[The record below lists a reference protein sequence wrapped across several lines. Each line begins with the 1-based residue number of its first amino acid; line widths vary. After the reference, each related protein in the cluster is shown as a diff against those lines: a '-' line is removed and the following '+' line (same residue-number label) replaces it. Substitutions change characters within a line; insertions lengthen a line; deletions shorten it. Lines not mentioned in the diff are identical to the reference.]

1 MLTWVIRTGRM
12 LRDGALLARGYAG
25 TDDGDGVLEPGEG
38 LNDPSASAQ
47 RGIGPI
53 PLGRYRILPPH
64 HHPTAGSYVMRL
76 DPLPGTVTHGR
87 SGFLI
92 HGDSR
97 SRPGTASHGCIILS
111 LADRELVWAT
121 GERILEVVAEEPAP
135 LPLAAVPPAEP
146 VNHGG
151 GVA

>member
-1 MLTWVIRTGRM
+1 MALTYRQRTGEL
-12 LRDGALLARGYAG
+12 LRDGAVLARGYAG

-38 LNDPSASAQ
+38 LNDPRAAAL

-53 PLGRYRILPPH
+53 PVGRYRILPPH

-76 DPLPGTVTHGR
+76 DPLPGTQTFGR

-97 SRPGTASHGCIILS
+97 ARPGTASHGCIVLA

-121 GERILEVVAEEPAP
+121 GERMLEVVAGEE
-135 LPLAAVPPAEP
+135 LPLAAAPPATP
-146 VNHGG
+146 VDHGG